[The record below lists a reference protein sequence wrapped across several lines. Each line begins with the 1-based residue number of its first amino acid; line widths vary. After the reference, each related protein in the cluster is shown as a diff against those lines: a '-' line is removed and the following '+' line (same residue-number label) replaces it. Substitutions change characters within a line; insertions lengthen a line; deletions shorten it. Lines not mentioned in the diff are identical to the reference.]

1 VKHTPPTPARWAAF
15 QALQRVRSGELAD
28 RAFER
33 AAEGL
38 DRRARAWALELLLGT
53 LRLQGR
59 IDHLLTHVVR
69 PGLDRLEPA
78 VLDVLRLG
86 AYQLLAMDSVPAYA
100 AISQSVELVRAAGAP
115 RAAGL
120 VNGVLRTLSREAGRL
135 PFPDPVADPV
145 GHLSTWGSHPRWLL
159 ERWLRR
165 WPLAEVQALVEANNR
180 RPELYVVPLGLTAE
194 EARQRLAAAG
204 IEAEPSVLYERVL
217 HVRPPAVAADVL
229 AVLPAVVQDPGAALV
244 APYAAPPAGARV
256 FDLCA
261 APGGKSL
268 ALADRGAQVVAADVA
283 PVRVRKL
290 RQNVERVG
298 WADRV
303 RVLVADGRQPPFPF
317 GCADLVLLDVPCT
330 GTGTLRRHPDAR
342 WRLQPED
349 LERLPRLQA
358 ALLEAAAPLVRAG
371 GWLVYSTC
379 SLEPEE
385 NEMQIERFLAAHP
398 EFAPDPSDEPAVRP
412 WLDERGFLVLRP
424 QRSGVDGAF
433 AARLRRCP

>member
-1 VKHTPPTPARWAAF
+1 MKHTPPTPARWAAF
-15 QALQRVRSGELAD
+15 QALQRVRTGELAD

-53 LRLQGR
+53 LRLQAR
-59 IDHLLTHVVR
+59 LDHLLQQVVR
-69 PGLDRLEPA
+69 PGLERLEAP

-86 AYQLLAMDSVPAYA
+86 AYQLLAMDSVPPYA

-120 VNGVLRTLSREAGRL
+120 VNGVLRTLSRDAARL
-135 PFPDPVADPV
+135 AFPDPEADPV
-145 GHLSTWGSHPRWLL
+145 GYLATWGSHPRWLL

-165 WPLAEVQALVEANNR
+165 WSVEEVRTLVEVNNR
-180 RPELYVVPLGLTAE
+180 RPELYVVPLGLTPD
-194 EARQRLAAAG
+194 EAQRRLAAAG
-204 IEAEPSVLYERVL
+204 IEAEPSPLYPRAL
-217 HVRPPAVAADVL
+217 HVRPPTVAADVL
-229 AVLPAVVQDPGAALV
+229 AVVPAVVQDPGAALV
-244 APYAAPPAGARV
+244 VPYAAPPAGARV
-256 FDLCA
+256 LDLCA
-261 APGGKSL
+261 APGGKTL

-290 RQNVERVG
+290 RQNLDRVG
-298 WADRV
+298 GRYVV
-303 RVLVADGRQPPFPF
+303 RVVVADGRWPPFPPEW
-317 GCADLVLLDVPCT
+317 ADLVLLDVPCT

-342 WRLQPED
+342 WRLQPID

-358 ALLEAAAPLVRAG
+358 ALLEAAAPLVRIG

-385 NEMQIERFLAAHP
+385 NEMQIERFLRAHP
-398 EFAPDPSDEPAVRP
+398 EFELDPSDDPVVRP
-412 WLDERGFLVLRP
+412 WLDERGCLALRP

-433 AARLRRCP
+433 AARLRRCR